1 MIKYNQQKKGRTE
14 MKRKYLKYVLATI
27 AIIVL
32 FLIVGRIGWY
42 ETHTIR
48 IGSIK
53 EVIKDTILFED
64 AEGYD
69 WIFIGEGYQ
78 VNDIVEVTFWN
89 STTKA
94 IEDDEIERVKIIKK

>member
-1 MIKYNQQKKGRTE
+1 M
-14 MKRKYLKYVLATI
+14 
-27 AIIVL
+27 IVL

-53 EVIKDTILFED
+53 QITEDSILFED

-69 WIFIGEGYQ
+69 WLFIGEGYE

-89 STTKA
+89 GTTQT
-94 IEDDEIERVKIIKK
+94 ILDDEIEEVKIIKRQKKGN

>member
-1 MIKYNQQKKGRTE
+1 MKKG
-14 MKRKYLKYVLATI
+14 KYILAI
-27 AIIVL
+27 LAMIVL
-32 FLIVGRIGWY
+32 FLIVGRLGWH

-53 EVIKDTILFED
+53 EVTEDNILFED
-64 AEGYD
+64 SEGYD
-69 WIFIGEGYQ
+69 WIFIGEGYE

-94 IEDDEIERVKIIKK
+94 IEDDEIETVKIIKR

>member
-1 MIKYNQQKKGRTE
+1 M
-14 MKRKYLKYVLATI
+14 
-27 AIIVL
+27 IVL

-53 EVIKDTILFED
+53 QITEDSILFED

-69 WIFIGEGYQ
+69 WLFIGEGYE

-89 STTKA
+89 GTTQT
-94 IEDDEIERVKIIKK
+94 ILDDEIEEVKIIKR

>member
-1 MIKYNQQKKGRTE
+1 
-14 MKRKYLKYVLATI
+14 MKKYVKYMLAGI
-27 AIIVL
+27 AMIVL

-53 EVIKDTILFED
+53 QITEDSILFED

-69 WIFIGEGYQ
+69 WLFIGEGYE

-89 STTKA
+89 GTTQT
-94 IEDDEIERVKIIKK
+94 ILDDEIEEVKIIKR